1 MASRGTSAPPARF
14 LPPDPRVDE
23 PYLLTPRT
31 AMRLTVL
38 GAVALVLFAVLF
50 LRLWGLQVLAGAQ
63 HRQAALDNQLR
74 TVAIEAPR
82 GPILD
87 RHGRVLVRNVASTAV
102 VLWPGDLP
110 QGAGRDTELR
120 RLSRLLG
127 LPLPRIRAL
136 IRERREDPLTPV
148 TLKVAV
154 RPEQVAYIYEHQ
166 EELRGVEIRQTY
178 LRYYNSQA
186 LAAQVLGYVGEIS
199 QEQLDR
205 LGREG
210 YRPGDRIGQS
220 GVEAAYDR
228 YLRGR
233 AGIAQRRVDAY
244 GRPRGPLILSQAPT
258 PGNAV
263 RLTIDIALQRA
274 AERALAYGMRLARE
288 NGAWAAN
295 GGAIVALDPST
306 GEVLAMASAPTYK
319 PSVYTGR
326 VDREKLAPLLEPEAA
341 ERANYPALNRATAAI
356 YPPGSTFKPV
366 TALAALQEHLI
377 TPDRALPCT
386 GSYTVAG
393 VTGPGQ
399 IFRNWDPFVNEP
411 MTMPVAL
418 ATSCDTYFYR
428 LGYEFYKLPAGR
440 GHPLQAWASRFGFG
454 GSTGIDIGPE
464 ERGILPTPEW
474 REATYTKESDPCCWR
489 IDRLWKPGDS
499 IQLAIGQKDIAVTPL
514 QMARFYAMLAN
525 GGRLVTPHVVASV
538 EQPGTDATGSTV
550 LRRFQPPPPQDVGVD
565 PLALRVVRD
574 GLLLATRDPR
584 GTSYPVFRGFPVP
597 VAGKT
602 GTAEKVV
609 RLPGQPQP
617 LLLDQSWWCGYAP
630 ADRPTIAL
638 CVVIEN
644 GGHGGTAAAPA
655 ALKVLERFFS
665 VRSSMGFGPIHSD

>member
-1 MASRGTSAPPARF
+1 MAEGGSSRVQARF
-14 LPPDPRVDE
+14 LPPDPRVGE

-31 AMRLTVL
+31 ALRLTIL
-38 GAVALVLFAVLF
+38 GGVAVVAFAILL
-50 LRLWGLQVLAGAQ
+50 LRLWSLQVLSGSH

-74 TVAIEAPR
+74 TVTIEAPR

-102 VLWPGDLP
+102 VLWPSDLP

-120 RLSRLLG
+120 LLSRVLD
-127 LPLPRIRAL
+127 LPLARIRAR
-136 IRERREDPLTPV
+136 IRARREEPLTPV

-166 EELRGVEIRQTY
+166 SQLRGVEIKQTY

-199 QEQLDR
+199 EEQLDR
-205 LGREG
+205 MRGEG
-210 YRPGDRIGQS
+210 YRPGDRIGQT

-228 YLRGR
+228 YLRGQPGL
-233 AGIAQRRVDAY
+233 AERRVDAL
-244 GRPRGPLILSQAPT
+244 GRPRGPLTLTQAPT

-274 AERALAYGMRLARE
+274 AERALAYGIRLAHQ
-288 NGAWAAN
+288 NGDWAAN
-295 GGAIVALDPST
+295 GGSVVALDPNT
-306 GEVLAMASAPTYK
+306 GEVLAMASAPTFK
-319 PSVYTGR
+319 PAVYAGR
-326 VDREKLAPLLEPEAA
+326 VDREKLLPLLDPEAA
-341 ERANYPALNRATAAI
+341 RQANYPGLNRATAAI

-386 GSYTVAG
+386 GSYTVPG
-393 VTGPGQ
+393 ETGPGQ
-399 IFRNWDPFVNEP
+399 TFRNWDPFVNQP
-411 MTMPVAL
+411 MTMAVAL
-418 ATSCDTYFYR
+418 AASCDTYFYR
-428 LGYEFYKLPAGR
+428 LGHEFYKLPAGR
-440 GHPLQAWASRFGFG
+440 GHPLQAWASRFGIG

-464 ERGILPTPEW
+464 ETGILPTPEW
-474 REATYTKESDPCCWR
+474 REATYTRETDPCCWR
-489 IDRLWKPGDS
+489 IDRIWKPGDS
-499 IQLAIGQKDIAVTPL
+499 IQLAIGQKDLAVTPL
-514 QMARFYAMLAN
+514 QMARFYALLAN

-538 EQPGTDATGSTV
+538 EQPGSDVTGSTV
-550 LRRFQPPPPQDVGVD
+550 LRSFQPPPPQDVGLD
-565 PLALRVVRD
+565 PAALQVVRE
-574 GLLLATRDPR
+574 GLLLATQDPR
-584 GTSYPVFRGFPVP
+584 GTSYPVFRGFPVS

-609 RLPGQPQP
+609 QLPDQPQP

-665 VRSSMGFGPIHSD
+665 VPASETFGPIHSD

>member
-1 MASRGTSAPPARF
+1 MASAGSRPSLPRF

-31 AMRLTVL
+31 AMRITIL
-38 GAVALVLFAVLF
+38 GAIALVAFAVLF
-50 LRLWGLQVLAGAQ
+50 LRLWSLQILAGAE
-63 HRQAALDNQLR
+63 HRQTALDNQLR

-102 VLWPGDLP
+102 VLWPSDLP
-110 QGAGRDTELR
+110 QGAGRDTILR
-120 RLSRLLG
+120 QLARILG
-127 LPLPRIRAL
+127 LRLETIKARIRA
-136 IRERREDPLTPV
+136 RRDDPLTPI

-166 EELRGVEIRQTY
+166 EQLRGVEVKQTY

-186 LAAQVLGYVGEIS
+186 LGAQVLGYVGEIS
-199 QEQLDR
+199 KEQLARMRKD
-205 LGREG
+205 G
-210 YRPGDRIGQS
+210 YRPGDRIGQI
-220 GVEAAYDR
+220 GVEAAYDQ
-228 YLRGR
+228 YLRGQP
-233 AGIAQRRVDAY
+233 GIAERRVDAL
-244 GRPRGPLILSQAPT
+244 GRPRGPLALAQAPV

-274 AERALAYGMRLARE
+274 AERALSYGIRLAHQ
-288 NGAWAAN
+288 NGDWAAD
-295 GGAIVALDPST
+295 GGAIVALDPNT

-319 PSVYTGR
+319 PAVYAGR
-326 VDREKLAPLLEPEAA
+326 VDREKLRPLLDPEAA
-341 ERANYPALNRATAAI
+341 KEANYPALNRATAAI

-377 TPDRALPCT
+377 TPDQALPCT
-386 GSYTVAG
+386 GSYRASG

-399 IFRNWDPFVNEP
+399 TFRNWDPYVNEP

-428 LGYEFYKLPAGR
+428 LGYEFYKLPADR

-464 ERGILPTPEW
+464 EKGILPTPEW
-474 REATYTKESDPCCWR
+474 REATYTKETDPCCWR

-514 QMARFYAMLAN
+514 QMARFYAMLAD

-538 EQPGTDATGSTV
+538 EQPGSDATSSTV
-550 LRRFQPPPPQDVGVD
+550 LRSFQPPPPQDTGVD
-565 PLALRVVRD
+565 PAALAVVKE
-574 GLLLATRDPR
+574 GLLLATSDRR
-584 GTSYPVFRGFPVP
+584 GTSAAVFRGFPIP

-609 RLPGQPQP
+609 SLPGQSRP

-630 ADRPTIAL
+630 ADRPRIAL

-655 ALKVLERFFS
+655 ALKVLEQFFS
-665 VRSSMGFGPIHSD
+665 VKASEPFGPIHSD